1 MSLFG
6 EVQLGNSRAISDDED
21 DEFSMVNGDQ
31 TLKRRIYWID
41 EKEVDNKMEVDE
53 LIIADGP
60 NSSAFVYTF
69 LISHLKDANVK
80 VLGLNAT
87 LSQYK
92 VFQQNHE
99 SKETLKFE
107 QFEASCRS
115 NYIYYIDSLNG
126 KKVAICQF
134 YEQLRSNELYDWIR
148 QLTERIDFAKA
159 LVFCS
164 QNKSQYLGSEL
175 RTPFVRY
182 LSSDKSQDSNKMCTR
197 LEEPNF
203 IGSLPAAVVTYC
215 VAKKLDFTT
224 FVCYTPSL
232 IADIQSV
239 KEMFNAAS
247 TRLKGDSHFI
257 NNDSSQKTLLSVGNI
272 FSSVSA
278 LYM

>member
-1 MSLFG
+1 M
-6 EVQLGNSRAISDDED
+6 
-21 DEFSMVNGDQ
+21 
-31 TLKRRIYWID
+31 KRKIYWIN
-41 EKEVDNKMEVDE
+41 EKEIDNKLNVDE

-60 NSSAFVYTF
+60 NSSGSLFFYSMFLKSRLLNANSHIFDNLAFVYTF
-69 LISHLKDANVK
+69 LISHLKDASIQ

-92 VFQQNHE
+92 VFKQNHE
-99 SKETLKFE
+99 QQEDLKFE

-115 NYIYYIDSLNG
+115 NYIYCIDNLNG
-126 KKVAICQF
+126 KKVAVCQF
-134 YEQLRSNELYDWIR
+134 YEQLKSNELYDWIK
-148 QLTERIDFAKA
+148 QLTERIDFVKA

-182 LSSDKSQDSNKMCTR
+182 LSSDKSQDTDRVCTR

-215 VAKKLDFTT
+215 VAKKLDFTA

-239 KEMFNAAS
+239 KEMFKAAS
-247 TRLKGDSHFI
+247 TKLKGESHFI
-257 NNDSSQKTLLSVGNI
+257 VRFN
-272 FSSVSA
+272 
-278 LYM
+278 

>member
-6 EVQLGNSRAISDDED
+6 EIQLGNSRAISDDED
-21 DEFSMVNGDQ
+21 DEFSMVNDDQ
-31 TLKRRIYWID
+31 TLKRKIYWIN
-41 EKEVDNKMEVDE
+41 EKEIDNKLNVDE

-69 LISHLKDANVK
+69 LISHLKDASIQ

-92 VFQQNHE
+92 VFKQNHE
-99 SKETLKFE
+99 QQEDLKFE

-115 NYIYYIDSLNG
+115 NYIYCIDNLNG
-126 KKVAICQF
+126 KKVAVCQF
-134 YEQLRSNELYDWIR
+134 YEQLKSNELYDWIK
-148 QLTERIDFAKA
+148 QLTERIDFVKA

-182 LSSDKSQDSNKMCTR
+182 LSSDKSQDTDRVCTR

-215 VAKKLDFTT
+215 VAKKLDFTA

-239 KEMFNAAS
+239 KEMFKAAS
-247 TRLKGDSHFI
+247 TKLKGESHFI
-257 NNDSSQKTLLSVGNI
+257 NNESSQKSLLSVGNI
-272 FSSVSA
+272 YNSVSA